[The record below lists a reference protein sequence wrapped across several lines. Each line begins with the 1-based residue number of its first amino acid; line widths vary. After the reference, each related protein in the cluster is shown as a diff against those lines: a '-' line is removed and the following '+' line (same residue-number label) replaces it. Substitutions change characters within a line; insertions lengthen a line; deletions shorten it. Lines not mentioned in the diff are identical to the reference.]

1 MGRHRFA
8 EGERGGQVVGV
19 ILQRLFHRLAHGLQ
33 AGKVHDAV
41 DGVSLKDAVQS
52 GLIPDVRL
60 VIGQGL
66 SGDLLNSLESLGA
79 AVHEVIS
86 HHDLHPLFQKLYA
99 GMAADIAGAASYE
112 YCHDDSSLRCM
123 RGLSHPHSVSG

>member
-1 MGRHRFA
+1 MIFFTPWAAIDLQRVSVEVRF
-8 EGERGGQVVGV
+8 VGV

-60 VIGQGL
+60 VIGQG
-66 SGDLLNSLESLGA
+66 
-79 AVHEVIS
+79 
-86 HHDLHPLFQKLYA
+86 PF
-99 GMAADIAGAASYE
+99 
-112 YCHDDSSLRCM
+112 R
-123 RGLSHPHSVSG
+123 